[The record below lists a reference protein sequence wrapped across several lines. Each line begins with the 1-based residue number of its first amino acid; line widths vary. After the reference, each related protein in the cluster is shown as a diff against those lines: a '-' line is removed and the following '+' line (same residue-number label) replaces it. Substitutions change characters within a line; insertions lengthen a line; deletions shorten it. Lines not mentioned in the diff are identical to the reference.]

1 MLKRLIA
8 FFGPHWVTIR
18 VVGTFVTLIAVFFSV
33 MTYNPIV
40 ERVDV
45 ALLLARISAWMSWLF
60 LRGLGL
66 MAGFPVRIDGT
77 NLASGDFIVDVSPAC
92 SGAVPTMIYLSAVLA
107 YPTDRRAKLIGSA
120 LGIGIIHMVN
130 LIRVVVLFLIGLFA
144 HQYFHDTH
152 VYVAQALVICIAVAT
167 WIFWAG
173 RFADA
178 PRR

>member
-1 MLKRLIA
+1 
-8 FFGPHWVTIR
+8 
-18 VVGTFVTLIAVFFSV
+18 FVTLITGFFAL
-33 MTYNPIV
+33 MTYTPVV

-45 ALLLARISAWMSWLF
+45 AWVLAKISAWMSWLF
-60 LRGLGL
+60 LRGLGGL
-66 MAGFPVRIDGT
+66 AGFPVILEGT
-77 NLASGDFIVDVSPAC
+77 NLSSGEFIVDVSPAC
-92 SGAVPTMIYLSAVLA
+92 SGAVPSMIYLSAVLA
-107 YPTDRRAKLIGSA
+107 YPTNLRAKLIGSA
-120 LGIGIIHMVN
+120 LGVGIIHFVN

>member
-1 MLKRLIA
+1 MWNSLKA
-8 FFGPHWVTIR
+8 FLGPHWITIR
-18 VVGTFVTLIAVFFSV
+18 VVGTFVTLIGVFFTA
-33 MTYNPIV
+33 MTYEPIV
-40 ERVDV
+40 QRVD
-45 ALLLARISAWMSWLF
+45 LAAGLAQISAWMSWAF
-60 LRGLGL
+60 LRGLGML
-66 MAGFPVRIDGT
+66 AGFPVRIDGT
-77 NLASGDFIVDVSPAC
+77 NLASGNFIVDVSPAC

-107 YPTDRRAKLIGSA
+107 YPTGRRAKLIGSA
-120 LGIGIIHMVN
+120 LGIGIIHLVN
-130 LIRVVVLFLIGLFA
+130 LIRVVTLFLVGLFA

>member
-1 MLKRLIA
+1 MLKRLKA
-8 FFGPHWVTIR
+8 FLGPHWITIR
-18 VVGTFVTLIAVFFSV
+18 VVGTFVSLIAVFFTV

-40 ERVDV
+40 ERFDV
-45 ALLLARISAWMSWLF
+45 ASLLAQVSAWMSWVF

-66 MAGFPVRIDGT
+66 LGGFPVRIDGT
-77 NLASGDFIVDVSPAC
+77 NLASGNFIVDVSPAC
-92 SGAVPTMIYLSAVLA
+92 SGAVPSMIYLSAVLA
-107 YPTDRRAKLIGSA
+107 YPTNLRAKAIGSV
-120 LGIGIIHMVN
+120 LGMGIIHLVN
-130 LIRVVVLFLIGLFA
+130 LIRVVVLFLVGLFA

-178 PRR
+178 PRH